1 MRQYCEF
8 CGSVLENGQ
17 CTNRTCAV
25 NVRSREEMNGAPKLK
40 KPISLQERRMQMFGT
55 GYRRI
60 AVADESMGENSVTKK
75 DPIYEQQ
82 TSVKNEHSEKETTR
96 QEGNDQRQVLSSVTT
111 SGREETGSKE
121 TGSKETESKEVYKR
135 QFYDQDA
142 QQEERMEEGRRD
154 PDQMRVDTAKQ
165 FSYFLSDYYR
175 EPGKVV
181 SAAARKRD
189 VAKGV
194 LLILVSVCLSSAGTL
209 LFGVTYLENF
219 FSRWVVSGFA
229 MPILAYGLSL
239 LYGKLYVSLDS
250 VKAIRGQSIN
260 YNPVSFRELFTVVTV
275 ASAFPN
281 LILLLS
287 CVLSPM
293 DKSLET
299 FQFFALLL
307 TFAWIL
313 CLVLTLFSV
322 YGGGLTLGS
331 LLLTVCFGFFAFVI
345 MRTVW
350 VWYLTGEFT
359 FALYIPL
366 SVFLTGH

>member
-8 CGSVLENGQ
+8 CGSVLYNGQ

-25 NVRSREEMNGAPKLK
+25 NARNQEEMNGEPKLK

-82 TSVKNEHSEKETTR
+82 TSAKVEHSEKETTR
-96 QEGNDQRQVLSSVTT
+96 QESAGKTQGMSSATT
-111 SGREETGSKE
+111 SVRE
-121 TGSKETESKEVYKR
+121 ETESKQDYKR

-142 QQEERMEEGRRD
+142 QEEERVEETRRD
-154 PDQMRVDTAKQ
+154 PDQMRMDTAKQ

-189 VAKGV
+189 AAKGL
-194 LLILVSVCLSSAGTL
+194 LLIIVSVCLSSVGTL

-219 FSRWVVSGFA
+219 FSRWVVSGFV
-229 MPILAYGLSL
+229 MPIFAYGFSL

-260 YNPVSFRELFTVVTV
+260 YRPVSFRELFTVVTV

-287 CVLSPM
+287 CVISPM

-307 TFAWIL
+307 TLAWIL

-322 YGGGLTLGS
+322 YGGGLSLGS